1 MRDQRGSRFKVA
13 TAGGEATLRRAD
25 GASSRGQR
33 RLGLARG
40 EREREGAGEWRL
52 GLENS
57 GDRGGELNWGGDRGL
72 GFGCGAHGG
81 LGERAE
87 MRKGSMG

>member
-40 EREREGAGEWRL
+40 EREREGGWRVAAGAGEL
-52 GLENS
+52 G
-57 GDRGGELNWGGDRGL
+57 
-72 GFGCGAHGG
+72 
-81 LGERAE
+81 
-87 MRKGSMG
+87 